1 MLAKSRPP
9 SNLLDVNRNL
19 KIPALDK
26 SNGSKDLKVF
36 ENHISCIVQWIQLMG
51 LGGPEHEERR
61 KGLHGLYLSGT
72 AKEWYSTCVNGIQR
86 PQKNWTHL
94 QMILG
99 LFDQFIDTACVQNAT
114 EQFWRMKYSP
124 EIGVTGF
131 YNELV
136 MCVNRMVCRPDSY
149 AFKNQLMGRL
159 PAEMV
164 KFLIRRKVTAEYCSI
179 KEILQCAVNYEW

>member
-1 MLAKSRPP
+1 
-9 SNLLDVNRNL
+9 
-19 KIPALDK
+19 
-26 SNGSKDLKVF
+26 
-36 ENHISCIVQWIQLMG
+36 MG

-136 MCVNRMVCRPDSY
+136 MCVNQMVCRPDSY

-164 KFLIRRKVTAEYCSI
+164 KFLIRRKVTAEHCSI
-179 KEILQCAVNYEW
+179 KEILRCTVNYEWQNSIEKRYVSARERDRGAAVHPSQTTTAKA